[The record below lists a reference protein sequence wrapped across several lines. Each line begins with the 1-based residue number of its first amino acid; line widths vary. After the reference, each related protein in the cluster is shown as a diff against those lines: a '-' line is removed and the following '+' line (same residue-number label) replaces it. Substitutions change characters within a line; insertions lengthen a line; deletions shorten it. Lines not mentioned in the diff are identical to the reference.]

1 MKRKLLALLPVMAL
15 VACGAKGTPLTKEE
29 LIEKAGVMAAAQE
42 TIETPTE
49 FKYVDT
55 LTQESN
61 YGDSFEM
68 KRTIILDDQYA
79 SYELSMKMGEESS
92 TMAFYAFVKSGDF
105 YIAMDAEGTK
115 QYQKTQIPEGEEI
128 TAELLDGL
136 LGMITGEGETV
147 SGSLDFKGDLLLDA
161 ESINNIFLTDEE
173 AAAEGFTSYEVYA
186 STKGEGHLKFGVT
199 AEMGPVELLG
209 FEGEIEESYEWKNNL
224 LVSYVSDLT
233 TSADNGDGT
242 VSTDRMYQEI
252 TISYSVKASAPSLSG
267 YTEVTAA
274 E

>member
-15 VACGAKGTPLTKEE
+15 VACGAKETPLTKEE
-29 LIEKAGVMAAAQE
+29 LIEKAGAIATAQE

-55 LTQESN
+55 LVQESN

-68 KRTIILDDQYA
+68 TRTIILDDQYA
-79 SYELSMKMGEESS
+79 SYEMLVKMGEQSS
-92 TMAFYAFVKSGDF
+92 TMAVYAFVKSGDF
-105 YIAMDAEGTK
+105 YLAMNMEGQK
-115 QYQKTQIPEGEEI
+115 QYQKTEIPEGQEI
-128 TAELLDGL
+128 TSELLDQL
-136 LGMITGEGETV
+136 LGMVSGEGTTI

-161 ESINNIFLTDEE
+161 TSINNIFLTDEE
-173 AAAEGFTSYEVYA
+173 AAAEGFTTYEPYA
-186 STKGEGHLKFGVT
+186 STKGEGHLKFGVK

-209 FEGEIEESYEWKNNL
+209 FEGEIEETYEWKNNL
-224 LVSYVSDLT
+224 LVSYVSELT
-233 TSADNGDGT
+233 TTSDNGDGT
-242 VSTDRMYQEI
+242 FATDRMYQKT

-267 YTEVTAA
+267 YQEVT